1 MATVDTHQRAWGE
14 TVARSIIEN
23 LAKRRMEGS
32 YAPSAEQARREI
44 LAMIPEGASVYRG
57 GSMSTVGL
65 GLWEEVARLPG
76 VKLIDPYEPG
86 LSKEQAF
93 ERRRQGLTA
102 DILITSTNAITL
114 DGLLVNLDGTGNRVA
129 GMIFGPAKVILAVGL
144 NKIVTDLAAARERI
158 KRYAAPVNA
167 RRVGVKTP
175 CALTGVCADCNSA
188 QRICN
193 AWSII
198 EGQAVPGRIHVKLI
212 GEELGY

>member
-1 MATVDTHQRAWGE
+1 MDTHQSAWGRS
-14 TVARSIIEN
+14 VAASIIER

-44 LAMIPEGASVYRG
+44 LAMIPQGASVYRG
-57 GSMSTVGL
+57 GSMSTPGM
-65 GLWEEVARLPG
+65 GLWAEVARLPG
-76 VKLIDPYEPG
+76 VELIDPYEPG
-86 LSKEQAF
+86 LAKEQAY
-93 ERRRQGLTA
+93 ERRRQGLLA

-114 DGLLVNLDGTGNRVA
+114 DGLLVNLDGTGNRA
-129 GMIFGPAKVILAVGL
+129 AAMIFGPTRVILAVGL
-144 NKIVTDLAAARERI
+144 NKVVTDLEAAQERI

-175 CALTGVCADCNSA
+175 CASTGICVDCNSP

-212 GEELGY
+212 GEDLGY